1 MDKSIEFDDPD
12 VVDTNN
18 IDGIEDTSTTTN
30 DVLHEVNSKWKRT
43 APVWVWSSITEIQSE
58 REKGVYSSK
67 CNFCGHIFLMGDSD
81 GTSNGVT
88 FGIYFDDW

>member
-18 IDGIEDTSTTTN
+18 IDGIEDTSTPTN

-43 APVWVWSSITEIQSE
+43 APVWSCITEIHSE
-58 REKGVYSSK
+58 RDKGVYSGK
-67 CNFCGHIFLMGDSD
+67 CNFCGHIFLMGDSN